1 MSTNSVVHA
10 PAPLRQHP
18 RFVFHHSYS
27 TVIEFKWGNKKIY
40 NLILTCSKT
49 DAYEIIDR
57 KQTNFNPKLFYKLQ
71 TQFSTFLAKVL
82 IVDLLLSLASG
93 VLFYW
98 MNFLSR

>member
-27 TVIEFKWGNKKIY
+27 TVIEFKWGNKKKY
-40 NLILTCSKT
+40 NLIFTCSKT

-71 TQFSTFLAKVL
+71 TFLAKVL
-82 IVDLLLSLASG
+82 IKVS
-93 VLFYW
+93 
-98 MNFLSR
+98 